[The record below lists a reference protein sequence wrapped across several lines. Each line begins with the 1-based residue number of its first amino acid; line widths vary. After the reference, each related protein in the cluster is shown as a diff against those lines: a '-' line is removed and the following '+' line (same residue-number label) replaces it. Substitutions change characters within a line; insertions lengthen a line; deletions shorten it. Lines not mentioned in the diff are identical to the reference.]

1 MSPKF
6 YALKSLLEQTPRSL
20 PALRKLES
28 WGTGVDLSDQK
39 LLELA
44 VLLPQADVTGTLRK
58 LKNATQSADGYTA
71 PALSIQETIDRDPL
85 GAVEAL
91 RQMRIEREPETPDPI
106 QAIIDENP
114 WNAPEILRS
123 MAGKQP
129 LTDRDLQIRRAEP
142 KPRENYKVRN
152 LG

>member
-1 MSPKF
+1 MTAK
-6 YALKSLLEQTPRSL
+6 YHALRNLLNGMPRSL

-28 WGTGVDLSDQK
+28 WGSQIELTDVRLV
-39 LLELA
+39 ELA
-44 VLLPQADVTGTLRK
+44 TLIPSIDVKATLGR
-58 LKNATQSADGYTA
+58 LKTATQSADGYTA

-106 QAIIDENP
+106 QAIIDEDP

-129 LTDRDLQIRRAEP
+129 LTDRDLQIRRANP
-142 KPRENYKVRN
+142 SPNR
-152 LG
+152 